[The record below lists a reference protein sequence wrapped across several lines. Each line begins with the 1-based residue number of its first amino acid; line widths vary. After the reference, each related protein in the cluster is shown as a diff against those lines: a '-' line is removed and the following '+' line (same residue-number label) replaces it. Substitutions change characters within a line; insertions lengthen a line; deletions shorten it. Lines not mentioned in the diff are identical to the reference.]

1 MARQASD
8 QLVSGLSLISLTSFV
23 VHFSQGYEYL
33 DTNPDDCCG
42 KCVQTHCIVSINGV
56 DHILKVKSNVKG
68 SVALR
73 CGIFRLNGT

>member
-1 MARQASD
+1 M
-8 QLVSGLSLISLTSFV
+8 VISLTSCDIY
-23 VHFSQGYEYL
+23 FSQGYEYIKK
-33 DTNPDDCCG
+33 NRDDCCG